1 MEAEG
6 VVQKILADADAEA
19 EKIKTEAQKKQ
30 DDEQAKLEQQLD
42 EFKKQTKTL
51 AEKAARDEKSHLL
64 AAARMDIAKQHLAE
78 KRKILDEVFE
88 KTGKQLQNLP
98 VEQYRSLMAK
108 LMLAMAENGDAE
120 IIIGG
125 NAHRPDPQ
133 LINKVN
139 EQLTSDKKG
148 ILKLSGKKEDIEG
161 GFLLKRDKI
170 STNVTF
176 DVLLNNARK
185 ELEIKLAK
193 ELF

>member
-19 EKIKTEAQKKQ
+19 EKIKNEAQKKQ

-42 EFKKQTKTL
+42 EFKNQTKTL
-51 AEKAARDEKSHLL
+51 AEKAAKDEKSHLL

-98 VEQYRSLMAK
+98 VEQYRNLMVK
-108 LMLAMAENGDAE
+108 LILAMAENDDAE
-120 IIIGG
+120 IIIGE
-125 NAHRPDPQ
+125 NENRIDRQ
-133 LINKVN
+133 LINEVN
-139 EQLTSDKKG
+139 DQLSPGKKG
-148 ILKLSGKKEDIEG
+148 NLKLSHEKRNIGA
-161 GFLLKRDKI
+161 GFILKRGKI
-170 STNVTF
+170 KTNVSI
-176 DVLLNNARK
+176 DVLLDRARK

>member
-120 IIIGG
+120 IIIGE
-125 NAHRPDPQ
+125 NENRIDQQ